1 MGSAKCGWL
10 AESRAARIPT
20 SRVRQKTS
28 VVDELRCELAGGAK
42 VELNVA
48 GPHAVQRQVDFGV
61 RAGVLLD
68 VHAAIGLAL
77 VGESSGRNAAHR
89 VAMPFLAAHPGSIT

>member
-1 MGSAKCGWL
+1 MA
-10 AESRAARIPT
+10 SRA
-20 SRVRQKTS
+20 
-28 VVDELRCELAGGAK
+28 LA
-42 VELNVA
+42 ELNVA